1 MPPQLYPAEA
11 VLPGHPDKLCDA
23 IADALVQEATR
34 REPQALC
41 RIAVTVHRS
50 MVLIAGRLAYKDA
63 ETIDGA
69 TVVRDVD
76 LADVVQD
83 VYTSAGYGGEWGPD
97 PTQLRVAVDLRISP
111 LTDQD
116 RHGCQAA
123 DDQAILTGY
132 AIDLPGTNY
141 LPAEQW
147 LVHSLLRRLEQL
159 RVEAPELRLGP
170 DGKLIVLLEEEE
182 YPTRLAGFSATLQQA
197 RSGSPQALEKAVRKV
212 LGDELTHLS
221 RRVPGFDAR
230 VPEAVAVNAAGVSH
244 EGGPG
249 HESGQ
254 SGQRLVMDTYGP
266 RVACGGAALCGKD
279 FCTAERAGTIMARRL
294 AKAAVRTGVARE
306 CFATLAFVP
315 GQQEAQI
322 IALRGDGCL
331 LDASRWAG
339 LLDRSLASVAARYTN
354 QTNLLDLARHGHF
367 LSELLPWERLH
378 FDEKS

>member
-11 VLPGHPDKLCDA
+11 VLPGHPDRLCDA

-41 RIAVTVHRS
+41 RIDVTVHRA

-69 TVVRDVD
+69 TAVRDVD
-76 LADVVQD
+76 IADVVKH
-83 VYTSAGYGGEWGPD
+83 VYTSAGYGADWGPD
-97 PTQLRVAVDLRISP
+97 PSQLRVAIDLRISA
-111 LTDQD
+111 LTERD

-132 AIDLPGTNY
+132 AVDLPGTNY

-147 LVHSLLRRLEQL
+147 LVHSLLRRLETL
-159 RVEAPELRLGP
+159 RLESPELRLGP
-170 DGKLIVLLEEEE
+170 DGKVIVLLEEEE
-182 YPTRLAGFSATLQQA
+182 YPTRLAGFSTTLQQA
-197 RSGSPQALEKAVRKV
+197 RGGSPHGLEKAVRKV
-212 LGDELTHLS
+212 LGDELAHLS

-230 VPEAVAVNAAGVSH
+230 VPEAMAVNAAGAPH

-249 HESGQ
+249 HQSGQ
-254 SGQRLVMDTYGP
+254 SGQRLVIDTYGP
-266 RVACGGAALCGKD
+266 RVPCGGAALCGKD
-279 FCTAERAGTIMARRL
+279 FYTAERAGTLMARRL

-306 CFATLAFVP
+306 CQATLAFVP

-322 IALRGDGCL
+322 IALRGDGKL

-339 LLDRSLASVAARYTN
+339 LLDRSLANLAARYTN
-354 QTNLLDLARHGHF
+354 QTALLDVARHGHF
-367 LSELLPWERLH
+367 IDEQFPWERLH
-378 FDEKS
+378 FDDKT